1 MQSYSAQASGFL
13 YPMASPEATP
23 RIITLTSDYGAESLY
38 AAALKGA
45 IIQQDARV
53 RIVDITHDIR
63 PFDTNAAAFAL
74 RATAPHFPRGTVHL
88 IAMNTNQ
95 QDDYVHRVMELGG
108 QFYVG
113 LDDGIFS
120 LIADRKPDAI
130 HDINV
135 QSESDILTFPERHL
149 FVQVS
154 CHLAQGGVPAVIGR
168 PSAGWEESEWQR
180 PLIGADYV
188 QGTVIHIDRYGNL
201 ITNIDERTFKDVGRD
216 RPFRIP
222 LRASRMDVTRIHTS
236 YSEVPSGERVALF
249 NHMGLLEI
257 AIRHGANGSG
267 GGASQLFGLKENAT
281 VRIEFEA
288 APKAGSLI

>member
-1 MQSYSAQASGFL
+1 
-13 YPMASPEATP
+13 MASPEGTP

-74 RATAPHFPRGTVHL
+74 RSTAPHFPRGTVHL

-95 QDDYVHRVMELGG
+95 QDEYVHRVMELGG

-154 CHLAQGGVPAVIGR
+154 CHLA
-168 PSAGWEESEWQR
+168 
-180 PLIGADYV
+180 
-188 QGTVIHIDRYGNL
+188 
-201 ITNIDERTFKDVGRD
+201 
-216 RPFRIP
+216 
-222 LRASRMDVTRIHTS
+222 
-236 YSEVPSGERVALF
+236 
-249 NHMGLLEI
+249 
-257 AIRHGANGSG
+257 
-267 GGASQLFGLKENAT
+267 
-281 VRIEFEA
+281 
-288 APKAGSLI
+288 

>member
-1 MQSYSAQASGFL
+1 
-13 YPMASPEATP
+13 MAPPEATP

-120 LIADRKPDAI
+120 LIANRKARCHSRHQRSIRKVTFSHFP
-130 HDINV
+130 NV
-135 QSESDILTFPERHL
+135 TCLSKSPVTWLKVVFP
-149 FVQVS
+149 
-154 CHLAQGGVPAVIGR
+154 
-168 PSAGWEESEWQR
+168 PSLEG
-180 PLIGADYV
+180 PPP
-188 QGTVIHIDRYGNL
+188 
-201 ITNIDERTFKDVGRD
+201 VGRK
-216 RPFRIP
+216 
-222 LRASRMDVTRIHTS
+222 
-236 YSEVPSGERVALF
+236 
-249 NHMGLLEI
+249 
-257 AIRHGANGSG
+257 ANGN
-267 GGASQLFGLKENAT
+267 GL
-281 VRIEFEA
+281 
-288 APKAGSLI
+288 